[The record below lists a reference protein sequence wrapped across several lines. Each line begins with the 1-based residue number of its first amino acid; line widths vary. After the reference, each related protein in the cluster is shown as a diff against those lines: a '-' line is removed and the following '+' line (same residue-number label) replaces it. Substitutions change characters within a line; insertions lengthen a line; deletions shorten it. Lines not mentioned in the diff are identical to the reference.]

1 MVTLTNSAQQI
12 GEAIV
17 TYQTSR
23 RTRHHRRRHWRCCA
37 SSPRPGEV
45 TSIRDGTSSS
55 CSTQTAESF
64 ACKASRK
71 CWPTTSTST
80 RKPWP
85 GRTSA
90 TPRGRRTRYHR
101 PQSRSHS
108 PERVTYLRVGLRRGD
123 RTNRNRRRAI
133 EAPTTTNP
141 RTLKALPDQRA
152 GIRLPDAHAAT
163 ETEATATTGT
173 AMTEM
178 SAVEHRHCVT
188 RRNRPRGAVFDLPA
202 ATARDGKTAAPTHAA
217 KHTHSPT

>member
-1 MVTLTNSAQQI
+1 MLSGLTGSSLPPEVSRTFKLTNVAVRSTHPRRPTMVTLTNSAQQI

-90 TPRGRRTRYHR
+90 TPRQ
-101 PQSRSHS
+101 PSNSIS
-108 PERVTYLRVGLRRGD
+108 P
-123 RTNRNRRRAI
+123 
-133 EAPTTTNP
+133 PSKP
-141 RTLKALPDQRA
+141 LPLSRA
-152 GIRLPDAHAAT
+152 GYVSPGWS
-163 ETEATATTGT
+163 TTWRQDK
-173 AMTEM
+173 
-178 SAVEHRHCVT
+178 SKPSSRHRGSD
-188 RRNRPRGAVFDLPA
+188 NNKPPNAEGAPGSTSGDQTPGR
-202 ATARDGKTAAPTHAA
+202 ARCYRD
-217 KHTHSPT
+217 